1 MAKKLFA
8 QLALA
13 IMISLI
19 MMPIALAKLNPMGD
33 TQYVSEDG
41 KTAAEKYSSPP
52 SPPAPKQSAA
62 ELLILGNPW
71 NIQQNG
77 KGDIAPC
84 INELVPENESNPDYK
99 KLKPGPDNGY
109 VISIMEEPLNVQ
121 ETKEKTSD
129 PSKPNY
135 VIRRCFRNTFQYME
149 TVTKAG
155 QIINYIPHSVI
166 MLADKCSAT
175 AQKLMTEDKEL
186 GSLNQVKYS
195 CKEVQVILTKGGS
208 SAIYGYINMIYKWGA
223 SLVGIIAVT
232 VITVSGIQ
240 ISASGGDSE
249 AISSAKKRIIQS
261 IVGILVL
268 FLSSLILYTI
278 NPTFFTM

>member
-19 MMPIALAKLNPMGD
+19 MMPIALADPAGNLN
-33 TQYVSEDG
+33 Q
-41 KTAAEKYSSPP
+41 
-52 SPPAPKQSAA
+52 
-62 ELLILGNPW
+62 LGNPW

-84 INELVPENESNPDYK
+84 INELIPENESNPDYK
-99 KLKPGPDNGY
+99 KLKPGPDSGY
-109 VISIMEEPLNVQ
+109 VINVIEEPLNVQ
-121 ETKEKTSD
+121 ETKEKTTD
-129 PSKPNY
+129 NPQPNY
-135 VIRRCFRNTFQYME
+135 VIRRCFRNTFQYIE
-149 TVTKAG
+149 TIKKGNPEV
-155 QIINYIPHSVI
+155 IIKYIPHTVT
-166 MLADKCSAT
+166 MLADKCSQR
-175 AQKLMTEDKEL
+175 AQDLMTIYSSNDEIKKF
-186 GSLNQVKYS
+186 QVKYS

-208 SAIYGYINMIYKWGA
+208 SAIYGYINMIYRWGA

-261 IVGILVL
+261 IVGLLVL

>member
-1 MAKKLFA
+1 MAKKLFT

-19 MMPIALAKLNPMGD
+19 MMPIALAGPAGNLN
-33 TQYVSEDG
+33 Q
-41 KTAAEKYSSPP
+41 
-52 SPPAPKQSAA
+52 
-62 ELLILGNPW
+62 LGNPW

-77 KGDIAPC
+77 KGDINPC
-84 INELVPENESNPDYK
+84 IVELKPKNESNPDYK
-99 KLKPGPDNGY
+99 DLVPGPDNGY
-109 VISIMEEPLNVQ
+109 VINVIEEPLNVQ
-121 ETKEKTSD
+121 ETKEKTTD
-129 PSKPNY
+129 NPQPNY
-135 VIRRCFRNTFQYME
+135 VIRRCFRNTFQYTE
-149 TVTKAG
+149 SVIKAG
-155 QIINYIPHSVI
+155 KIIKYIPHTVT
-166 MLADKCSAT
+166 MLADKCSQT
-175 AQKLMTEDKEL
+175 AQNLMTDDKKNGLMNNAGKIEGL
-186 GSLNQVKYS
+186 YQVKYS

-208 SAIYGYINMIYKWGA
+208 SAIYGYINMIYRWGA

-261 IVGILVL
+261 IVGLLVL

>member
-19 MMPIALAKLNPMGD
+19 MMPIALADPADEL
-33 TQYVSEDG
+33 G
-41 KTAAEKYSSPP
+41 K
-52 SPPAPKQSAA
+52 
-62 ELLILGNPW
+62 LGNPW
-71 NIQQNG
+71 NTTKENPT
-77 KGDIAPC
+77 GDIAFC
-84 INELVPENESNPDYK
+84 INELKPDPKDSK
-99 KLKPGPDNGY
+99 KQIPGPDNGY
-109 VISIMEEPLNVQ
+109 VISIIEEPLNTEPVGHTNTINNVNGQ
-121 ETKEKTSD
+121 NPKETLPMTGGD
-129 PSKPNY
+129 NY
-135 VIRRCFRNTFQYME
+135 VIRRCFRNTFQY
-149 TVTKAG
+149 TQPVLKAG
-155 QIINYIPHSVI
+155 QIIKYIPHTVT
-166 MLADKCSAT
+166 MLADKCSQT
-175 AQKLMTEDKEL
+175 AQNLMTEYKTDILKL
-186 GSLNQVKYS
+186 YQVKYS

-208 SAIYGYINMIYKWGA
+208 SAIYGYINMIYRWGA

-261 IVGILVL
+261 IVGLLVL